1 MAKFILPV
9 NLKTEPRPVKQKPNA
24 SQPGLE
30 PIKPLLSRKKKPVLK
45 LMAYLSV
52 FGVIVFA
59 AFSSRVI
66 MSDQSSTSW
75 LARLPIIRELKHLAE
90 SADKKLK
97 GEKNDRTNILLLGMG
112 GKNHEGSYLTDTII
126 LASLQPSTK
135 KVSLVSLPRDL
146 VVPMENMGWKK
157 INSVNAFAE
166 MNTPGS
172 GGLAVSQALADL
184 SGQPVDYYVRVD
196 FTAFVNIIDRLG
208 GVEIDVERA
217 FDDYR
222 YPILGRESA
231 EPYESRFEHLH
242 FEQGAQIMDGAAAL
256 KYARSRHAAGPEGSD
271 FARTKRQQKIIQ
283 AVKDKLLSSQIVF
296 DPALIA
302 DIFQELKENIST
314 NLKIW
319 EMYKL
324 WQIGKEIDSQ
334 QIITK
339 VVDNSPNGLLIDSIS
354 DQGAYVLTPR
364 SGDFAEIQ
372 YFIANIFTDA
382 PLADKSKVISEH
394 ASVEVRNGTWIN
406 GLASQVALDLE
417 KFGFRVVRIGN
428 SNRQNFQKTV
438 IYDLTYGEKSEAL
451 EVLRSKTE
459 ANVSPDLPE
468 WLMTDINA
476 DVSGQ
481 EKPVQ
486 PDFILVLGQ
495 EADMTKSGKENPDD

>member
-1 MAKFILPV
+1 MEYFFPALITFVLSSVLTFLVRRLALKWNIVDLPD
-9 NLKTEPRPVKQKPNA
+9 NPRKIHTA
-24 SQPGLE
+24 
-30 PIKPLLSRKKKPVLK
+30 PIPLL
-45 LMAYLSV
+45 
-52 FGVIVFA
+52 
-59 AFSSRVI
+59 
-66 MSDQSSTSW
+66 
-75 LARLPIIRELKHLAE
+75 
-90 SADKKLK
+90 
-97 GEKNDRTNILLLGMG
+97 
-112 GKNHEGSYLTDTII
+112 
-126 LASLQPSTK
+126 
-135 KVSLVSLPRDL
+135 
-146 VVPMENMGWKK
+146 
-157 INSVNAFAE
+157 
-166 MNTPGS
+166 
-172 GGLAVSQALADL
+172 GGLAIWLSFFIVAFSFLGRLTAGDLEYHHWIGVFFGGLILMIGGFGDDKYNFKPGYQIIFPILAVL
-184 SGQPVDYYVRVD
+184 CVV
-196 FTAFVNIIDRLG
+196 LG

>member
-1 MAKFILPV
+1 
-9 NLKTEPRPVKQKPNA
+9 
-24 SQPGLE
+24 
-30 PIKPLLSRKKKPVLK
+30 
-45 LMAYLSV
+45 
-52 FGVIVFA
+52 
-59 AFSSRVI
+59 
-66 MSDQSSTSW
+66 
-75 LARLPIIRELKHLAE
+75 
-90 SADKKLK
+90 
-97 GEKNDRTNILLLGMG
+97 
-112 GKNHEGSYLTDTII
+112 
-126 LASLQPSTK
+126 
-135 KVSLVSLPRDL
+135 
-146 VVPMENMGWKK
+146 
-157 INSVNAFAE
+157 
-166 MNTPGS
+166 
-172 GGLAVSQALADL
+172 
-184 SGQPVDYYVRVD
+184 
-196 FTAFVNIIDRLG
+196 
-208 GVEIDVERA
+208 
-217 FDDYR
+217 
-222 YPILGRESA
+222 
-231 EPYESRFEHLH
+231 
-242 FEQGAQIMDGAAAL
+242 MDGAAAL

-495 EADMTKSGKENPDD
+495 EADMTKSGKENPDN